1 MKKILSNKITTLILL
16 IVTILSLAFYVY
28 MLARPISYGM
38 NYHNKTVYAGMEFE
52 GNMKFNTDGTVIV
65 NNTNFDEEMKY
76 YYYYKDGYVFSLL
89 AQTEEEYEA
98 EVKYIDE
105 NFEEA
110 VASPFYAAKINAFRQ
125 VAEGL
130 DSDVTTYTCTGAIV
144 FAIAFG
150 IVEFVLMV
158 LTVLSFIFCKKVKCS
173 E

>member
-1 MKKILSNKITTLILL
+1 MKKILSNKITTIILL
-16 IVTILSLAFYVY
+16 IVTILSLAFYAY

-38 NYHNKTVYAGMEFE
+38 NYHNKTVYEGMEFE
-52 GNMKFNTDGTVIV
+52 GNLKFYTDGTIVI
-65 NNTNFDEEMKY
+65 NNTNFDEEIKN
-76 YYYYKDGYVFSLL
+76 YYYYKDGYVFTLL
-89 AQTEEEYEA
+89 AQTEEEYEQ

-130 DSDVTTYTCTGAIV
+130 DSDVTTYTCTGAII
-144 FAIAFG
+144 FAIAGG
-150 IVEFVLMV
+150 IVELVLIV